1 MLEKR
6 LAAVS
11 PQSFII
17 NGGSDGSVTVND
29 TSLFKVKQEVI
40 LSASSLSNLDQIEV
54 KRIVSPNVMYV
65 GPKGGNIDSRI
76 DVSAYTV
83 ALGATIFANEQKRP
97 SIPFEEFTRAVY
109 EEEPVV
115 AQRSVLVDKYGNK
128 YDNSNP
134 MPVNATVSIG
144 DVQVDLNG
152 FSSLNP
158 DSVQIVGSEDGTK
171 TGVKHSARVDSELDL
186 RVGISDGDNK
196 AVVSSSGKLQVSD
209 SNIDV
214 QLSTVAKD
222 STLLSI
228 DGKLNSLGQK
238 TSTASMPV
246 VIASDQS
253 AIPIDLDSFSST
265 PDNVMTVGSQDGTKT
280 GTKFGTVY
288 NRRQQVLAAH
298 DRIDTYTYADFGT
311 KNQRITRVEYTS
323 STFPGT
329 TIRRDFNYVLDGNRY
344 RRINSP
350 WTVV

>member
-171 TGVKHSARVDSELDL
+171 TG
-186 RVGISDGDNK
+186 
-196 AVVSSSGKLQVSD
+196 
-209 SNIDV
+209 
-214 QLSTVAKD
+214 
-222 STLLSI
+222 
-228 DGKLNSLGQK
+228 
-238 TSTASMPV
+238 
-246 VIASDQS
+246 
-253 AIPIDLDSFSST
+253 
-265 PDNVMTVGSQDGTKT
+265 
-280 GTKFGTVY
+280 TKFGTVY